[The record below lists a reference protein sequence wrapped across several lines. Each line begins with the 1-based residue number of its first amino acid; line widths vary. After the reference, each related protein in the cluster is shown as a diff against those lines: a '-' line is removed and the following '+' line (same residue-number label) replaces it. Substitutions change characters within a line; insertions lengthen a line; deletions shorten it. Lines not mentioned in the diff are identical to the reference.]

1 MMKRW
6 LPFPRL
12 AALILIAWL
21 LLNQS
26 LAPAHLVLGA
36 LLALLSTQLL
46 VRLQPPPGYASRF
59 GTALVLFGRVLL
71 DITNSNIAVA
81 GIILRRQPERD
92 RTAGF
97 VHISLS
103 SRHPYVL
110 ATLACIITATPG
122 TIWVDYESSSGV
134 LIIHVLDLVDEEAWR
149 NTITQRYER
158 LLREIFE

>member
-1 MMKRW
+1 MKRW

-26 LAPAHLVLGA
+26 LAPGHILLGI

-46 VRLQPPPGYASRF
+46 VRLQPPRGHASRF
-59 GTALVLFGRVLL
+59 WTVLVLFGRVLL
-71 DITNSNIAVA
+71 DITRSNIAVA
-81 GIILRRQPERD
+81 RIILRRRPEHN

-97 VHISLS
+97 VHIGLT

-122 TIWVDYESSSGV
+122 TIWVDYESASGV
-134 LIIHVLDLVDEEAWR
+134 LIIHVLDLIDEEVWIH
-149 NTITQRYER
+149 TITQRYES